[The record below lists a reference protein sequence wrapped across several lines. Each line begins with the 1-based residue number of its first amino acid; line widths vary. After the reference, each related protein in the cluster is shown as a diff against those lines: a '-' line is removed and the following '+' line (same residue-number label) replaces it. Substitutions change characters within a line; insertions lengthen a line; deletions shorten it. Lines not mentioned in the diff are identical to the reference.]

1 MAIEGTVN
9 VPNGL
14 DLDEANN
21 TLYVV
26 GVGTNNE
33 PNGQIARVKLD
44 SATMQYEQLSTYTGH
59 LDGIF
64 IYQNTLV
71 FTDWIKFG
79 ERAGA
84 LKRLNLDTQEV
95 TEIVG
100 KIEGPARSE
109 EHTSELQ
116 SLMRI

>member
-9 VPNGL
+9 GPNGL

-71 FTDWIKFG
+71 FTDRIKFG

-84 LKRLNLDTQEV
+84 LKRLELDTPEDR
-95 TEIVG
+95 
-100 KIEGPARSE
+100 KS
-109 EHTSELQ
+109 TSELK
-116 SLMRI
+116 SIKRNS

>member
-1 MAIEGTVN
+1 MAIEGTVSG
-9 VPNGL
+9 PNGW

-44 SATMQYEQLSTYTGH
+44 SDTMQYDQLSTYTGH

-71 FTDWIKFG
+71 FTDWIKFV

-84 LKRLNLDTQEV
+84 LKRLNLDTQELDR
-95 TEIVG
+95 
-100 KIEGPARSE
+100 KSKR
-109 EHTSELQ
+109 L
-116 SLMRI
+116 